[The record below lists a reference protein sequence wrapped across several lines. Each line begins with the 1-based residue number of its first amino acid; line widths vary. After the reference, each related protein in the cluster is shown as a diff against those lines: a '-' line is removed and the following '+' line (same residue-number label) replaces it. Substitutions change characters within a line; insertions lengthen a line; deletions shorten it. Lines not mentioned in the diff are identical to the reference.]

1 MGFQRFTILTP
12 VPVDLYSLLG
22 VSRDA
27 DANELKLAYRRLVIQ
42 YHPDRNPGDPEAEA
56 RFREATEAYAILSDE
71 EKRRR
76 YDRYGHAGFAQPG
89 DADFNPADL
98 SSMGEALEGLFGDL
112 FSRRFRRKR
121 TAKDIEHQLS
131 VSFIEAALGA
141 EKTIRITRAVPC
153 TTCHG
158 EGAAPG
164 SEKHEC
170 RACGGKGETKFKRG
184 FLSSTRSCEVCD
196 GRGYRILQRCPTC
209 DGRARTKREEELN
222 VRIPPGVQHGAVRT
236 VKGGGEIES
245 DHRGDL
251 HLTIHVEPDPHFI
264 RDGSDVRLNLP
275 VSFSVM
281 ALGGSVTVPTL
292 EGSVEM
298 KIPAGTPSGKTFRL
312 RGRGIPSLGGAAKGD
327 LLVTIYPEIPR
338 ELSARERA
346 LFRELESLERDE
358 AYPERAKIRKRM
370 SERAR
375 KPR

>member
-1 MGFQRFTILTP
+1 M
-12 VPVDLYSLLG
+12 PVDLYSLLG

-42 YHPDRNPGDPEAEA
+42 YHPDRNPGDAEAEA
-56 RFREATEAYAILSDE
+56 RFREATDAYAILSDE
-71 EKRRR
+71 EKRKR
-76 YDRYGHAGFAQPG
+76 YDRYGHAAFAQPG

-121 TAKDIEHQLS
+121 TAKDIEHQLQ
-131 VSFIEAALGA
+131 VTFVEAALGA
-141 EKTIRITRAVPC
+141 EKSIRITRSVPC
-153 TTCHG
+153 PSCHG

-164 SEKHEC
+164 SEKPAC
-170 RACGGKGETKFKRG
+170 RACDGKGETKFKRG

-196 GRGYRILQRCPTC
+196 GRGYRIIERCPSC
-209 DGRARTKREEELN
+209 NGAARTKREEELS

-251 HLTIHVEPDPHFI
+251 HLTIHIEPDPHFT
-264 RDGSDVRLNLP
+264 RDGSDIRLSLP

-281 ALGGSVTVPTL
+281 ALGGSVSVPTL
-292 EGSVEM
+292 DGSVEM

-327 LLVTIYPEIPR
+327 LLVTIHPETPR
-338 ELSARERA
+338 ELSPREIA
-346 LFRELESLERDE
+346 LLRELESLERDE
-358 AYPERAKIRKRM
+358 SYPERAAI
-370 SERAR
+370 RAR
-375 KPR
+375 AEQRARNKS